1 MVTIEKCSEYNVR
14 VMKTPDFKNKVH
26 GYNFSY
32 PVMNTIDICDLFISG
47 GNVIVS
53 MTGKPKSIFA
63 FDMENKKLTIT
74 EKGNPKTYIIDD
86 EQELGEVMINYF
98 EEHKAEIL
106 EKTRETNLKKSK
118 SKEGNQ
124 NAKKDEIPKTTT
136 KSNEEILQEYPA
148 DYYNYADKF
157 YGVLERN
164 PDEFCNLDEYINR
177 YDKSPGEYFYW
188 IVRRGWIFRISIET
202 KRTLEQIGYD
212 INDAEKREEHGY
224 GKLEMEARIRE
235 NMPMFPKND

>member
-1 MVTIEKCSEYNVR
+1 MITIEKCSEYNVR
-14 VMKTPDFKNKVH
+14 VMKTPDLKNKIH

-47 GNVIVS
+47 GTAEISIN
-53 MTGKPKSIFA
+53 GKSKSIFA

-74 EKGNPKTYIIDD
+74 EKGNKKSYIIDD
-86 EQELGEVMINYF
+86 SEELGEVMIKYF
-98 EEHKAEIL
+98 EDHQAEIL
-106 EKTRETNLKKSK
+106 EKTRETNLKKIK

-124 NAKKDEIPKTTT
+124 NAKKNEIPKTIT

-148 DYYNYADKF
+148 DYYHHADKF
-157 YGVLERN
+157 ESVLEQN
-164 PDEFCNLDEYINR
+164 PDEFCNLDEYIEK
-177 YDKSPGEYFYW
+177 YGKSAGEYFYW
-188 IVRRGWIFRISIET
+188 IVRRGWICRISIET
-202 KRTLEQIGYD
+202 KRSLEQIGYD

-224 GKLEMEARIRE
+224 SRLEMKARIRE